1 MDSDD
6 VVGSAIDI
14 SWVAAADM
22 LTSARNK
29 GDNGQ
34 GLPPD
39 SLVTRF
45 QNEIVEACSADVE
58 SVKIADLAATVYLI
72 DWDQYEP

>member
-1 MDSDD
+1 
-6 VVGSAIDI
+6 
-14 SWVAAADM
+14 M

-39 SLVTRF
+39 YLVTRF
-45 QNEIVEACSADVE
+45 QNDIVEACSADVE
-58 SVKIADLAATVYLI
+58 GVKLADIAATVYLI
-72 DWDQYEP
+72 DRDQYEP